1 MALSSAAAAAT
12 PVAAP
17 PSAAVASGD
26 SLRVVQLDA
35 LVAVK
40 ILKHC
45 RDALPALAMGQL
57 LGLDVG
63 ARLEVTNCF
72 AVPSGKEEDGPGQHG
87 GGGGAAAAAAAA
99 ASAEA
104 AAEYQAEM
112 MRCLRDV
119 NVDNNAVGWYQST
132 YLGSFIGSGMLESQF
147 GYQTNIAKSVVI
159 VYGTEKVEG
168 RAEKDGARGEGRGAR
183 RRTGR
188 GRGAERGRAGCHITA
203 VPFAE
208 AVRAP
213 RFSPPVRVP

>member
-99 ASAEA
+99 SAEA

-159 VYGTEKVEG
+159 VYGTEKREG
-168 RAEKDGARGEGRGAR
+168 QGKETKGGHGAREEGRGA
-183 RRTGR
+183 
-188 GRGAERGRAGCHITA
+188 GRGAERRRAGCHITA